1 MEKTIK
7 IIGFLLI
14 LIFAV
19 SIIFLFLDKK
29 EASLQTKMIKISSG
43 EREIRLIVQVADTP
57 EKIEK
62 GLMHVEKLPENEGM
76 LFVFSEKTYGG
87 FWMKNTLIPLS
98 IAFLDSDGK
107 ILKILDME
115 PCKEEECPAYNPGL
129 YYRYAIEV
137 NLGWFEKNQIK
148 EGDYVFLE

>member
-1 MEKTIK
+1 MGNKIK
-7 IIGFLLI
+7 IIHFLFLLI
-14 LIFAV
+14 FIV
-19 SIIFLFLDKK
+19 SMHFLFLDEK

-43 EREIRLIVQVADTP
+43 EREIRLTVQVADTQ

-62 GLMHVEKLPENEGM
+62 GLMFVEKLPENEGM
-76 LFVFSEKTYGG
+76 LFMFSEKTYGG

-107 ILKILDME
+107 ILKILDMD
-115 PCKEEECPAYNPGL
+115 PCKEEECPAYDPEL
-129 YYRYAIEV
+129 SYHYAIEV
-137 NLGWFEKNQIK
+137 NLGWFKKNLIK